1 MKQKYF
7 NVNATVVNIYSD
19 PDFKS
24 AVVTQGLL
32 GESCEIKD
40 SKGDWFNI
48 NQWDVI
54 AAGYTN
60 TKVLWLIKLTML
72 ISLSLKWMVL

>member
-48 NQWDVI
+48 NQWD
-54 AAGYTN
+54 GYNGWIHKHQGIVADKTYDAN
-60 TKVLWLIKLTML
+60 
-72 ISLSLKWMVL
+72 SLSLKWMVL